1 MKKNIT
7 AVILAVSL
15 LIAML
20 PMQASAAGTEGDRL
34 VLEAEEGT
42 LVVRLVLPNAA
53 EEKLS
58 SLQLSLTLDAGEFSE
73 FTFEQEVTGKAKVY
87 EAYYGNNRR
96 QVNLYIAGTEP
107 LYTGGNDTL
116 TIGSAVVQSKGSSS
130 VNATG
135 KNVKIVRGTVLEDK
149 DLSDSVS
156 ISPGTNQPGSNQP
169 GSDTGN
175 GNTGNGNTGNGN
187 TGSYYPGNSY
197 PVNTNPGNNQSGNNQ
212 SGDDGK
218 QPSTEP
224 EEPTV
229 PPEPVSPSEP
239 DLPSEPSAET
249 VISKPE
255 LLKAQ
260 NTAAGVTVKWTKAS
274 NASGYYVYRKSEG
287 GRWKRIA
294 AVKGGNKTGYTDKTV
309 KSKNGKMYIYTVK
322 AYNGENVSTYSRGGL
337 KIYCLTAPALSR
349 PVSKSAGEIQVNWKQ
364 NKKADGYQVQYARSA
379 DFQKQKVTKTVKTA
393 VTKKITKLKQ
403 KKTYYVRVRSC
414 KKTGGVVYYSAWSKG
429 AAVRTK

>member
-34 VLEAEEGT
+34 VLEAKEGT

-53 EEKLS
+53 GEKLS

-73 FTFEQEVTGKAKVY
+73 FTFDQEVTGKAKVY
-87 EAYYGNNRR
+87 EAYFDNNRR

-107 LYTGGNDTL
+107 LYTGGNHTL
-116 TIGSAVVQSKGSSS
+116 TIGSVAVQSKVSSS
-130 VNATG
+130 VNVTG
-135 KNVKIVRGTVLEDK
+135 ENVKVVRGTVLEDK

-156 ISPGTNQPGSNQP
+156 ISPGANQPGSNQP
-169 GSDTGN
+169 GSD
-175 GNTGNGNTGNGN
+175 TGNGN

-212 SGDDGK
+212 TEGDDK
-218 QPSTEP
+218 QP
-224 EEPTV
+224 PTGQEQPSV

-364 NKKADGYQVQYARSA
+364 NKKADGYQLQYARSA

-393 VTKKITKLKQ
+393 VSKKITKLKQ
-403 KKTYYVRVRSC
+403 KKTYYVRVRSY
-414 KKTGGVVYYSAWSKG
+414 KKTGGVVYYSAWSKRS
-429 AAVRTK
+429 AVRTK